1 MVDGFKIRLW
11 AVLGESSTGKSTII
25 GGLISQTGRGPG
37 GFRYILLRGGG
48 MLEVYARRQSLQE
61 AQRSPQEVV
70 LETLKVA
77 RKLQN
82 RNKTS
87 IGYLN
92 LLLAI
97 RTDSIN
103 GLPDAS
109 EYLSHFVRS
118 GWSLESLIVL
128 NYAKRKHV
136 LYFDFGAPVCPL
148 IDASRMVSSR
158 LQHHIFVGEARNHFG
173 WA

>member
-1 MVDGFKIRLW
+1 MADTFKIRLW
-11 AVLGESSTGKSTII
+11 AILGEGSTGKSVTI

-37 GFRYILLRGGG
+37 GFRYVLLRGGG
-48 MLEVYARRQSLQE
+48 GLELYARRRSLQE
-61 AQRSPQEVV
+61 AKRSPEDVV
-70 LETLKVA
+70 RDTLELARTLQT
-77 RKLQN
+77 RK
-82 RNKTS
+82 KIS

-92 LLLAI
+92 LLVAI

-103 GLPDAS
+103 GQPLAR

-128 NYAKRKHV
+128 DYSESKHL
-136 LYFDFGAPVCPL
+136 LYFDFGAPVRR
-148 IDASRMVSSR
+148 IVGASEMARDRS
-158 LQHHIFVGEARNHFG
+158 QHHVLVGHARNHFG

>member
-1 MVDGFKIRLW
+1 MPDTFKVRLW
-11 AVLGESSTGKSTII
+11 CVLGEGSTGKSTVI

-37 GFRYILLRGGG
+37 GFRYALLRGGG
-48 MLEVYARRQSLQE
+48 SIELYVRRQSLQE
-61 AQRSPQEVV
+61 GKRAPQDVV
-70 LETLKVA
+70 RDTLRVA
-77 RKLQN
+77 RALESRKN
-82 RNKTS
+82 IS

-103 GLPDAS
+103 GLPRAN

-118 GWSLESLIVL
+118 GWSLESLVVL
-128 NYAKRKHV
+128 NYSERKDRI
-136 LYFDFGAPVCPL
+136 YFDFGAPVRPL
-148 IDASRMVSSR
+148 IDASTLVRDRS
-158 LQHHIFVGEARNHFG
+158 QHHVLVGQVRNHFG

>member
-1 MVDGFKIRLW
+1 MADAFRVRLW
-11 AVLGESSTGKSTII
+11 AILGEGTTGKSTVI

-37 GFRYILLRGGG
+37 GPRHILLRGGG
-48 MLEVYARRQSLQE
+48 TLELNARRQSLQE
-61 AQRSPQEVV
+61 AKRSPEKVV
-70 LETLKVA
+70 RETLELA
-77 RKLQN
+77 RKLQ
-82 RNKTS
+82 RRKGIS

-103 GLPDAS
+103 GLPRAS
-109 EYLSHFVRS
+109 DYLSHFVRS

-128 NYAKRKHV
+128 DYLERRDA
-136 LYFDFGAPVCPL
+136 LYFDFGAPLYPL
-148 IDASRMVSSR
+148 VNAAKLARDRS
-158 LQHHIFVGEARNHFG
+158 QHEMLVGRARNHFG